1 MKSFVQFCEFLE
13 DRSACPPAAMW
24 VEEWMR
30 VHPQDDGHTL
40 KNLWEDCSRAD
51 WMYWLV
57 RRVGMV
63 DAEDAEEMA
72 LDALKVILDTVR
84 YDDEFGLNMA
94 LGMEDRNFW
103 DIVDRAQQW
112 LDAALAGDD
121 PGTRFGLQDV
131 DEHRDLDLPGIS
143 YKARGWRS
151 KAIIALR
158 KLESGNSWV
167 RMVDDVTALCGDWG
181 WLDNPERRH
190 LRKLSAVIRVKY
202 PWEEVSRAI
211 DRFTE

>member
-13 DRSACPPAAMW
+13 DRCACSPAAMW

-57 RRVGMV
+57 QRVGLV

-72 LDALKVILDTVR
+72 LDAFNVILDTVR

-103 DIVDRAQQW
+103 DIVNRAQQW
-112 LDAALAGDD
+112 LDAAQKGEEPGD
-121 PGTRFGLQDV
+121 RFGLRDV
-131 DEHRDLDLPGIS
+131 DERRDLYLPEIS
-143 YKARGWRS
+143 YKVRVWRS
-151 KAIIALR
+151 EAITALH
-158 KLESGNSWV
+158 KLESGNSWGS
-167 RMVDDVTALCGDWG
+167 MVDDVTTLCGDWG
-181 WLDNPERRH
+181 WHNNPGGRH